1 MLAGAGDASKL
12 HLLNLPGNGNWMG
25 KQSRRAGCHASSP
38 EAARPESRERR
49 PCGRAA
55 RKSGGTVVAVI
66 IFLSFLSWVFFF
78 FFATVSVCPQR
89 TQFPLMNSALFNLT
103 QNRAGARSSRRRR
116 HGPRSL
122 VARQFRPGP
131 GAPGLAPVAP
141 GEDLPFS

>member
-1 MLAGAGDASKL
+1 MLR
-12 HLLNLPGNGNWMG
+12 LPRLQGLKAEKGG
-25 KQSRRAGCHASSP
+25 PAQ
-38 EAARPESRERR
+38 ERR
-49 PCGRAA
+49 GGRGALLLLLFFCH
-55 RKSGGTVVAVI
+55 SYLG
-66 IFLSFLSWVFFF
+66 LFFF

-116 HGPRSL
+116 RGPRSL

>member
-1 MLAGAGDASKL
+1 MLR
-12 HLLNLPGNGNWMG
+12 LPRLQGLKAEKGG
-25 KQSRRAGCHASSP
+25 PA
-38 EAARPESRERR
+38 EERR
-49 PCGRAA
+49 GGRGALLLLLLFFCH
-55 RKSGGTVVAVI
+55 SYLG
-66 IFLSFLSWVFFF
+66 FFFFF

-103 QNRAGARSSRRRR
+103 QNRTRARSSWRRRR
-116 HGPRSL
+116 GPRSL